1 MGKSVNR
8 ALAAG
13 VLFAALIP
21 ALVGCST
28 ARADSELEA
37 TLSGLTGV
45 TGAYVWVTTSGFPT
59 NRGLKV
65 RLYLDKNP
73 GDGLEDL
80 IEEAFRTMWDY
91 PAFEPTNGIS
101 VQIALAERPEVP
113 RKAGGNDLIDLRAEL
128 RDPSWLDRLHIQVSR
143 PTARMS
149 HEAMTDLFGAWTG
162 GD

>member
-13 VLFAALIP
+13 VLFVAMIP

-45 TGAYVWVTTSGFPT
+45 TGAYVWTSADGFPT
-59 NRGLKV
+59 NRRLSV
-65 RLYLDKNP
+65 RLYVDKNP
-73 GDGLEDL
+73 GAGLEEL
-80 IEEAFRTMWDY
+80 IEEALRITWDY
-91 PAFEPTNGIS
+91 PAFEPTAGIS
-101 VQIALAERPEVP
+101 LQIALAERPESP
-113 RKAGGNDLIDLRAEL
+113 RRAHGNDLIDMRAEL
-128 RDPSWLDRLHIQVSR
+128 RDSSWLDSLQIGVSNSNVHI
-143 PTARMS
+143 S
-149 HEAMTDLFGAWTG
+149 HEAMADGFGEWTG